1 MAVDETHPNVVRFDG
16 KLWVSELESE
26 QLLPQLTAQR
36 AWDDAN
42 DKANRWWLALG
53 IGGIAGVAA
62 ALWLSTIFG
71 APPLLNL
78 FTLPI
83 GFAVGAV
90 SGAQVNEKLRPTR
103 AADQAL
109 GVRPQAALMVRL
121 PRHVA
126 RSAPATFTAREL
138 IELSTPKDRER

>member
-1 MAVDETHPNVVRFDG
+1 MAADETHPNVVRFDG

-53 IGGIAGVAA
+53 IGGIAGVIVVW
-62 ALWLSTIFG
+62 WLSATLG
-71 APPLLNL
+71 APPLMNL
-78 FTLPI
+78 FTLPLA
-83 GFAVGAV
+83 FAFGAV
-90 SGAQVNEKLRPTR
+90 LGARVNEKMRPAR

-109 GVRPQAALMVRL
+109 GLRPQAALMVRL

-126 RSAPATFTAREL
+126 RSADASSTAKEL
-138 IELSTPKDRER
+138 IRLSTPRSKP